1 MDLHIKK
8 KRKKKESES
17 YSCMS
22 DKVCSGQS
30 NVPKNKSVIKQYM
43 ARSQCIERDRM
54 ENILTTIECWKQS
67 VKWT

>member
-1 MDLHIKK
+1 
-8 KRKKKESES
+8 
-17 YSCMS
+17 MS

-30 NVPKNKSVIKQYM
+30 NVPKIESVIKQYM
-43 ARSQCIERDRM
+43 AQSQCIERDRM